1 MQVCQPVLDINRS
14 NNHQAHHPLD
24 NPEGDADTCVP
35 CAVHVE
41 PAPHEGSGTDC
52 LAPTAHGVCLGDS
65 LASSLTCT
73 TMLWGDMLPP
83 QWLHLKRA
91 HSLG

>member
-1 MQVCQPVLDINRS
+1 MQGCQPVLDINRS
-14 NNHQAHHPLD
+14 NIHQAHHPLD
-24 NPEGDADTCVP
+24 NPGGDAYTCVP

-41 PAPHEGSGTDC
+41 PAPLWGSGTGC
-52 LAPTAHGVCLGDS
+52 LAPTVHGVCLGDS

-73 TMLWGDMLPP
+73 TCCGASP